1 MCCVIQFEIRGSP
14 DPLTS
19 VRQLLQYTHQGRKTM
34 FESAEQATAFMNS
47 MIHYNRFCGEYVV
60 MVAFYFEKI
69 ASFF

>member
-1 MCCVIQFEIRGSP
+1 
-14 DPLTS
+14 
-19 VRQLLQYTHQGRKTM
+19 M
-34 FESAEQATAFMNS
+34 FESTQQATAFMNS